1 MNFIIKLLWGIK
13 LSFINGIKRRMELTD
28 LFRFTRRLR
37 GDTAE
42 LFADK
47 YGIGCETLKEW
58 EFGIG
63 VTACAEKIMCDYVS
77 SDIECLM
84 AFVEQF
90 KVTHRAVIS
99 MLKSFANN
107 SDMRF
112 IERRKFQESME
123 MFKQFYRLLNEYEK
137 KYILRGYDLYIS
149 FESNQSTTDLIFSDD
164 KTKCKEVVAK
174 YQLIFIRAK
183 SDINN
188 LLSLYGVSDIITSS
202 DVEEIDKYN

>member
-1 MNFIIKLLWGIK
+1 M
-13 LSFINGIKRRMELTD
+13 SYINGVKRRMELTE
-28 LFRFTRRLR
+28 LFRFTRRLK

-47 YGIGCETLKEW
+47 YGISRETLEEW

-63 VTACAEKIMCDYVS
+63 VTDCVEKIMRDYVS

-90 KVTHRAVIS
+90 KVTHRATIS

-107 SDMRF
+107 SEMRF
-112 IERRKFQESME
+112 IERRKFKESME
-123 MFKQFYRLLNEYEK
+123 LLKQFYSLLNDYEK
-137 KYILRGYDLYIS
+137 KYILRGYDLYIG
-149 FESNQSTTDLIFSDD
+149 FESNQSTFDLIFGDD
-164 KTKCKEVVAK
+164 KSKYKEVASK

-188 LLSLYGVSDIITSS
+188 LLSLYDVSDRITSS
-202 DVEEIDKYN
+202 ETDL

>member
-1 MNFIIKLLWGIK
+1 M
-13 LSFINGIKRRMELTD
+13 SYINGVKRRMELTE
-28 LFRFTRRLR
+28 LFRFTRRFR

-47 YGIGCETLKEW
+47 YGISRETLEEW

-63 VTACAEKIMCDYVS
+63 VTDCVEKIMRDYVS

-90 KVTHRAVIS
+90 KVTHRATIS

-107 SDMRF
+107 SEMRF
-112 IERRKFQESME
+112 IERRKFKESTE
-123 MFKQFYRLLNEYEK
+123 LLKQFYSLLNDYEK
-137 KYILRGYDLYIS
+137 KYILRGYDLYIG
-149 FESNQSTTDLIFSDD
+149 FESNQSTFDLIFGDD
-164 KTKCKEVVAK
+164 KSKYKEVASK

-188 LLSLYGVSDIITSS
+188 LLSLYDVSDRITSS
-202 DVEEIDKYN
+202 EADL

>member
-1 MNFIIKLLWGIK
+1 M
-13 LSFINGIKRRMELTD
+13 SFINGVKRRMELTE
-28 LFRFTRRLR
+28 LFRFTRRFR

-47 YGIGCETLKEW
+47 YGISRETLEEW

-63 VTACAEKIMCDYVS
+63 VTDCVEKIMRDYVS
-77 SDIECLM
+77 RDIECLK

-90 KVTHRAVIS
+90 KVTHRATIS

-107 SDMRF
+107 SEMRF
-112 IERRKFQESME
+112 IERRKFKESME
-123 MFKQFYRLLNEYEK
+123 LLKQFYSLLNDYEK
-137 KYILRGYDLYIS
+137 KYILRGYDLYIGL
-149 FESNQSTTDLIFSDD
+149 ESNQSTFDLIFGDD
-164 KTKCKEVVAK
+164 KSKYKEVASK

-188 LLSLYGVSDIITSS
+188 LLSLYDVSDRITSS
-202 DVEEIDKYN
+202 EADL

>member
-1 MNFIIKLLWGIK
+1 M
-13 LSFINGIKRRMELTD
+13 SFINGVKRRMELTE
-28 LFRFTRRLR
+28 LFRFTRRFR

-47 YGIGCETLKEW
+47 YGISRETLEEW

-63 VTACAEKIMCDYVS
+63 VTDCVEKIMRDYVS

-90 KVTHRAVIS
+90 KVTHRATIS

-107 SDMRF
+107 SEMRF
-112 IERRKFQESME
+112 IERRKFKESME
-123 MFKQFYRLLNEYEK
+123 LLKQFYSLLNDYEK
-137 KYILRGYDLYIS
+137 KYILRGYDLYIG
-149 FESNQSTTDLIFSDD
+149 FESNQSTFDLIFGDD
-164 KTKCKEVVAK
+164 KSKYKEVASK

-188 LLSLYGVSDIITSS
+188 LLSLYDVSDRITSS
-202 DVEEIDKYN
+202 EADL